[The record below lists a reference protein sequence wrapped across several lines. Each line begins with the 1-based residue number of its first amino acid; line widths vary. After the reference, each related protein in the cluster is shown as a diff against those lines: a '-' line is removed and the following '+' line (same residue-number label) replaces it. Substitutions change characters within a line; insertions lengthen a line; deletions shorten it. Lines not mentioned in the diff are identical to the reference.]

1 MHGLKNFWPRTGNWA
16 VRPCC
21 RRHPVSLTQRLKL
34 RKMQAGKT
42 VFEVSRNAG
51 HVRRRA
57 WHNWA
62 CAGAALLAVNFVVA
76 QTAPGAPVLSQAASS
91 AEARG
96 INDWLMRMHEASKKQ
111 AYVGT
116 YVVSSG
122 GSISSAKI
130 WHVCEGNQQVERVE
144 TLTGAP
150 RSIFRHNDRVVTFMP
165 EHKVVRT
172 EKRESLGLFPELLQ
186 STDNR
191 IAEFYKVRQEGV
203 ERVAGLEADVVVL
216 VPKDAMRFGYR
227 VWTEQKKGMVVKL
240 QTLDADGKVLEQ
252 AAFSE
257 LQLDAPVKMDKLLH
271 MMGKVDG
278 YKVEKPVLVKTTA
291 SAEGWVLKT
300 PVAGFAPMSCYKRP
314 AVASGADEPLQW
326 IFSDGLASVSL
337 FVEPYDKQRHEK
349 EASMS
354 LGATQT
360 MTKQVGSYWLTVM
373 GEVPMKTIKL
383 FAGGL
388 ERKK

>member
-1 MHGLKNFWPRTGNWA
+1 MQAAESGIDVAHHRAFLGQLPLRLWMSVG
-16 VRPCC
+16 
-21 RRHPVSLTQRLKL
+21 VSLLA
-34 RKMQAGKT
+34 MG
-42 VFEVSRNAG
+42 F
-51 HVRRRA
+51 
-57 WHNWA
+57 
-62 CAGAALLAVNFVVA
+62 AAA
-76 QTAPGAPVLSQAASS
+76 QVPPAASPLPAANPS
-91 AEARG
+91 AEAKG

-111 AYVGT
+111 SYIGT

-122 GSISSAKI
+122 GTISSAKI
-130 WHVCEGNQQVERVE
+130 WHVCEGNQQVEKVE

-191 IAEFYKVRQEGV
+191 IADFYRVRQEGV
-203 ERVAGLEADVVVL
+203 ERVAGVEADVVVL
-216 VPKDAMRFGYR
+216 APKDSLRFGYR

-240 QTLDADGKVLEQ
+240 QTLDGDGKVLEQ

-257 LQLDAPVKMDKLLH
+257 LQLDAPVKMDKLLQ
-271 MMGKVDG
+271 MMGRVDG
-278 YKVEKPVLVKTTA
+278 YRVEKTQLVKTTA
-291 SAEGWVLKT
+291 SAEGWALKA

-314 AVASGADEPLQW
+314 AVASAQSGLDEPLQW

-337 FVEPYDKQRHEK
+337 FLEPYDRQRHDK
-349 EASMS
+349 EAIMS
-354 LGATQT
+354 IGATQT
-360 MTKQVGSYWLTVM
+360 MTKQVGTYWLTAM
-373 GEVPMKTIKL
+373 GEVPMKTLKL